1 LLLINIAIIF
11 LVSIYF
17 RNLSISVWH
26 IFIVGLDCAS
36 LEIADF
42 CSHRALSYFERMTND
57 CIFFFVVKCA
67 FLDFVLGVLAAD
79 RLVDEYQDDEANDAS
94 ETKKHDK

>member
-1 LLLINIAIIF
+1 
-11 LVSIYF
+11 
-17 RNLSISVWH
+17 
-26 IFIVGLDCAS
+26 
-36 LEIADF
+36 
-42 CSHRALSYFERMTND
+42 MTND

-79 RLVDEYQDDEANDAS
+79 CLVDEDQDDEANDAS